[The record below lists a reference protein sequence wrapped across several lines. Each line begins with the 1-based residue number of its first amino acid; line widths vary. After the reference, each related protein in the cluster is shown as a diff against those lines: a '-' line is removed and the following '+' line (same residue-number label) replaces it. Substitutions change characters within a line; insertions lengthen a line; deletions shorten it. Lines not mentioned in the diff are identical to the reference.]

1 MWNIFS
7 LPLSRFHIS
16 IVQFVWQRNVATHQP
31 AYVKSRETCGKGKG
45 GGEKTLYPVKPWVT
59 RAVEKNESRARGVMG
74 NDVLVSAKL
83 TFFFFFYTK
92 HKQFQ
97 TVIREYCQLVC
108 FRNMRKIATQHSQQA
123 GKMRSEFSM
132 TQELPMVSIKGTD
145 GICFSFLA
153 SLFELWEH
161 LVCKIRI
168 LL

>member
-1 MWNIFS
+1 
-7 LPLSRFHIS
+7 
-16 IVQFVWQRNVATHQP
+16 
-31 AYVKSRETCGKGKG
+31 
-45 GGEKTLYPVKPWVT
+45 
-59 RAVEKNESRARGVMG
+59 MG

-92 HKQFQ
+92 HKQFP

-108 FRNMRKIATQHSQQA
+108 FRNMRNKAVKSLVHGQDDKIATQHSQQA

-153 SLFELWEH
+153 SLFEL
-161 LVCKIRI
+161 
-168 LL
+168 

>member
-1 MWNIFS
+1 M
-7 LPLSRFHIS
+7 
-16 IVQFVWQRNVATHQP
+16 
-31 AYVKSRETCGKGKG
+31 GKGKE
-45 GGEKTLYPVKPWVT
+45 GGEDSIS
-59 RAVEKNESRARGVMG
+59 RQAVSHQSRREEWEQGAGSDGKWCFGFRET
-74 NDVLVSAKL
+74 D
-83 TFFFFFYTK
+83 FFFFYTK

-108 FRNMRKIATQHSQQA
+108 FRNMRNKAAKSLVHGQGDKIATQHSQQA

-153 SLFELWEH
+153 SLFELWER

>member
-1 MWNIFS
+1 M
-7 LPLSRFHIS
+7 
-16 IVQFVWQRNVATHQP
+16 
-31 AYVKSRETCGKGKG
+31 GKGKE
-45 GGEKTLYPVKPWVT
+45 GGEDSIS
-59 RAVEKNESRARGVMG
+59 RQAVSHQSRREEWEQGAGSDGKWCFGFRET
-74 NDVLVSAKL
+74 D
-83 TFFFFFYTK
+83 FFFFFNTK

-161 LVCKIRI
+161 LVCQIRI

>member
-1 MWNIFS
+1 MEHIFITFKQIS
-7 LPLSRFHIS
+7 YQHCAVRLAEKCCHTPTRLCKISRNL
-16 IVQFVWQRNVATHQP
+16 WE
-31 AYVKSRETCGKGKG
+31 RERR
-45 GGEKTLYPVKPWVT
+45 GEKTLYPVKPWVT

-83 TFFFFFYTK
+83 TFFLFFYTK

>member
-1 MWNIFS
+1 M
-7 LPLSRFHIS
+7 
-16 IVQFVWQRNVATHQP
+16 
-31 AYVKSRETCGKGKG
+31 
-45 GGEKTLYPVKPWVT
+45 
-59 RAVEKNESRARGVMG
+59 MG

-153 SLFELWEH
+153 SLFEL
-161 LVCKIRI
+161 
-168 LL
+168 